1 MITRILLLL
10 FICSVAKA
18 QTNPRTD
25 DTNLRSPDGRPTIG
39 SIPKFDHP
47 PGAQKSVPASN
58 SVPSGNAGQ
67 TE

>member
-18 QTNPRTD
+18 QTNPKTD
-25 DTNLRSPDGRPTIG
+25 DTNLRSPDGRPTVG

-47 PGAQKSVPASN
+47 PGAQKSVPSSN
-58 SVPSGNAGQ
+58 SVPSGQEQKA
-67 TE
+67 E

>member
-25 DTNLRSPDGRPTIG
+25 DTNLRSPDGRPTVG

-47 PGAQKSVPASN
+47 PGAQKSVPSSS
-58 SVPSGNAGQ
+58 SVPAGQ
-67 TE
+67 GREAE

>member
-1 MITRILLLL
+1 MIVRILLLL

-25 DTNLRSPDGRPTIG
+25 DTNLRSPDGRPTAG

-47 PGAQKSVPASN
+47 PGAQNSVPSSN
-58 SVPSGNAGQ
+58 SVPSGKAG
-67 TE
+67 EAE